1 MPTLLL
7 LKGYRFFFFG
17 NEGSKPPHVHVEY
30 GDGLLKVWL
39 DPVDVAQNH
48 GFGPKNVRFAL
59 SVIGERQKEFLE
71 AWHAY
76 FG

>member
-7 LKGYRFFFFG
+7 LKGYRFFFFS
-17 NEGSKPPHVHVEY
+17 NEGAKPPHVHVEY
-30 GDGLLKVWL
+30 GGGLLKVWL
-39 DPVDVAQNH
+39 DPVDVAQNY

-59 SVIGERQKEFLE
+59 SVIDERQREFLE
-71 AWHAY
+71 AWHVY